1 MRLDI
6 TVFESTTSPRAE
18 RLRGLFTSAGC
29 EPRIERGHDDPLTW
43 GGNAPVVEVAGVRAL
58 RLRPTVHPLAPV
70 PPPYVVDVVVEAIP
84 WIAAVFAA
92 GAAAFAG
99 GAVAKAGEDTWDAFR
114 DGGWKGLQQL
124 VRGIGRAYK
133 PPAAAEA
140 ANEETDWEP
149 SFSACRRST

>member
-1 MRLDI
+1 
-6 TVFESTTSPRAE
+6 
-18 RLRGLFTSAGC
+18 
-29 EPRIERGHDDPLTW
+29 
-43 GGNAPVVEVAGVRAL
+43 
-58 RLRPTVHPLAPV
+58 V